1 MFRYHYRG
9 CAQMSCRFA
18 ACLIAIE
25 LGLAGCVM
33 KDAPKAVP
41 AYIASAIAA
50 KDRPQADVDRD
61 TSRKPAQLLAFAEVR
76 PNSQI
81 ADIMPGGG
89 YFTRLFSHA
98 VGTRG
103 HVYAVV
109 PSELAQ
115 VQPKAADDAKAL
127 AADPS
132 YGNVSVSITPT
143 TSLSLSTPVDIAW
156 TSDNYHDLYIF
167 FGAEQAQLFD
177 KAVFR
182 MLRPG
187 GLYIII
193 DHVANAGTS
202 AAALKK
208 LHRID
213 PAVVKEQALA
223 AGFQF
228 EGSSD
233 ALSNANDTHNDPVF
247 DPAIRGHTD
256 QFVYKFRKP
265 KG

>member
-1 MFRYHYRG
+1 MSFRL
-9 CAQMSCRFA
+9 A
-18 ACLIAIE
+18 ACLLAIE
-25 LGLAGCVM
+25 LGLAGCVV
-33 KDAPKAVP
+33 KGAPKAIP

-50 KDRPQADVDRD
+50 KDRPQTDVDRD
-61 TSRKPAQLLAFAEVR
+61 ASRKPAQLLIFAEVR

-98 VGTRG
+98 VGAHG

-115 VQPKAADDAKAL
+115 VQPKAAEDAKAL
-127 AADPS
+127 AADPA

-143 TSLSLSTPVDIAW
+143 TSLSVSAPVDIAW

-167 FGAEQAQLFD
+167 FGADQAQLFD
-177 KAVFR
+177 KAVFK

-187 GLYIII
+187 GLYIVI
-193 DHVANAGTS
+193 DHVANSGMS
-202 AAALKK
+202 ASALKK

-228 EGSSD
+228 VGSSD
-233 ALSNANDTHNDPVF
+233 VLGNADDSHDDPVF
-247 DPAIRGHTD
+247 VPAIRGHTD

>member
-1 MFRYHYRG
+1 MSFRT
-9 CAQMSCRFA
+9 AV
-18 ACLIAIE
+18 CLVAIE
-25 LGLAGCVM
+25 LGLAACVM
-33 KDAPKAVP
+33 KDTPKAVP

-50 KDRPQADVDRD
+50 KDRPQTDVDRD
-61 TSRKPAQLLAFAEVR
+61 ANRKPAQLLEFAEVR
-76 PNSQI
+76 PGSQI

-98 VGTRG
+98 VGARG

-115 VQPKAADDAKAL
+115 VQPKAVEDMKVL
-127 AADPS
+127 AADPA
-132 YGNVSVSITPT
+132 YGNVSVSVTPT
-143 TSLSLSTPVDIAW
+143 TSLSVSTPIDIAW

-167 FGAEQAQLFD
+167 FGADQAQLFD
-177 KAVFR
+177 KAVFN

-187 GLYIII
+187 GLYLVI
-193 DHVANAGTS
+193 DHVANTGTS
-202 AAALKK
+202 ASALNK

-213 PAVVKEQALA
+213 PAVVKQQAIA

-233 ALSNANDTHNDPVF
+233 VLSNADDLHTDPVF
-247 DPAIRGHTD
+247 APAVRGRTD

-265 KG
+265 KGS